1 MPAIAANA
9 MLNKYLE
16 QASAA
21 FYSPNRAQYP
31 FKDKTESN
39 LAVATYYLY
48 QALNESNPTPLDDK
62 LRCNIL
68 LTLANIK
75 TFQGRLSSALSLYAK
90 ALPLATRQQRQDI
103 LCYLAVWHH
112 ATGQQMLSR
121 WYQHQLAENSPSSL
135 YQSNHHAPPAV
146 LLNRSLEILNRCLA
160 QPVRYLTDISE
171 KTPDSSQRI
180 TSLPSSS
187 LPCSSLSYSSLPC
200 SSLSYSSWRASSL
213 EASSAHAFVILGHT
227 LNADGSMSARL
238 LNRLALALQLAT
250 RYPTSK
256 ILVSGGL
263 AKQGMSEAE
272 RMAHWLSQ
280 HGVSPQRLLVESQ
293 SANTIEN
300 LRFSLPLLLQAG
312 IRHATL
318 LSTADHVHR
327 AQIVGDILLA
337 QHSNCDSTA
346 APDAVNIED
355 TSLEYAT
362 SDNHALRM
370 KGSQIHLDHI
380 AVQNQLN
387 RAHPSLP
394 EGQTRLNCYID
405 ALQAMGMP
413 AFRVSIQCD

>member
-21 FYSPNRAQYP
+21 FYSPNRSQYP

-171 KTPDSSQRI
+171 MTPDSSQRI
-180 TSLPSSS
+180 TSLP
-187 LPCSSLSYSSLPC
+187 C
-200 SSLSYSSWRASSL
+200 SSWRASSL
-213 EASSAHAFVILGHT
+213 EVSSAHAFVILGHT

-280 HGVSPQRLLVESQ
+280 QGVSPQRLLVESQ

-300 LRFSLPLLLQAG
+300 LRFSLPLLLQAD
-312 IRHATL
+312 IRQATL

-327 AQIVGDILLA
+327 AQIVGDILQA
-337 QHSNCDSTA
+337 QHSDCDSTA
-346 APDAVNIED
+346 APDA
-355 TSLEYAT
+355 EYAT
-362 SDNHALRM
+362 SENHALRTT
-370 KGSQIHLDHI
+370 GSQIHLDHI

-387 RAHPSLP
+387 RAHPSPP

-413 AFRVSIQCD
+413 AFRVSIQRD

>member
-21 FYSPNRAQYP
+21 FYSPNRSQYP

-103 LCYLAVWHH
+103 LCYFAVWHH

-135 YQSNHHAPPAV
+135 YQSNHHAPPDHHAPPAV

-180 TSLPSSS
+180 T
-187 LPCSSLSYSSLPC
+187 SLPC

-280 HGVSPQRLLVESQ
+280 HGVSPQRLLIESQ

-327 AQIVGDILLA
+327 AQIVGDILQA
-337 QHSNCDSTA
+337 QHSDCDSTA
-346 APDAVNIED
+346 APDA
-355 TSLEYAT
+355 EYAT
-362 SDNHALRM
+362 SENHALRTT
-370 KGSQIHLDHI
+370 GSQIHLDHI
-380 AVQNQLN
+380 AVQNQLD
-387 RAHPSLP
+387 RAHPYPP